1 MPLTRK
7 RKGEKVEKDQYV
19 VIGDRKIF
27 LPIDRVLSVIEV
39 YIQDK
44 STSLIL
50 VKVKD
55 NQYSYINRKFFII
68 TFKVFIS
75 FVNIINS
82 KNKDHSTIIIQNR
95 DN

>member
-1 MPLTRK
+1 MST
-7 RKGEKVEKDQYV
+7 VEKNQYV

>member
-1 MPLTRK
+1 MLT
-7 RKGEKVEKDQYV
+7 VEKDQYV

>member
-1 MPLTRK
+1 MST
-7 RKGEKVEKDQYV
+7 VEKDQYV

-27 LPIDRVLSVIEV
+27 LSIDRVLSIKEV

-55 NQYSYINRKFFII
+55 NQYSFINRKFFII